1 MLVYKRDLGTK
12 LSKSFSRFINIES
25 QNSPCCSVVHTVN
38 QLGPELTIRYMDSI
52 IDAIKSTPEYIANSN
67 MISDRLLRLF
77 VRSAIRK
84 TLLDITDKP
93 FTMYLPSFKKDRT
106 MPIDPG
112 KSRATLSKN
121 IRKEMLKGKPQNQ
134 AIAIAMNKA
143 GMSKGNSKAKAK
155 KGKSR

>member
-1 MLVYKRDLGTK
+1 MLQHKQDLGFR
-12 LSKSFSRFINIES
+12 LAKSFRRFVVIES

-38 QLGPELTIRYMDSI
+38 QLGPELTIKY
-52 IDAIKSTPEYIANSN
+52 IDAVLNAIKSTPEYIANSEV
-67 MISDRLLRLF
+67 IHDRLLCLF

-84 TLLDITDKP
+84 SLLDITDKP
-93 FTMYLPSFKKDRT
+93 STMYLPSFKKDRT

>member
-1 MLVYKRDLGTK
+1 
-12 LSKSFSRFINIES
+12 
-25 QNSPCCSVVHTVN
+25 
-38 QLGPELTIRYMDSI
+38 
-52 IDAIKSTPEYIANSN
+52 
-67 MISDRLLRLF
+67 
-77 VRSAIRK
+77 
-84 TLLDITDKP
+84 
-93 FTMYLPSFKKDRT
+93 